1 MNVERDIN
9 KVGYGF
15 SLLWSS
21 SSSFVCLPFIS
32 LQFLLPCNLFQTSRM
47 KTEKTVLH
55 CLWDPLA
62 LLLLLFLAQQF
73 SSVFLY
79 SVFLFAPLWFP
90 LNFLDKW
97 GCTSKSSSAAWLLNL
112 ADLTEGQISY
122 QVQQLCITCFFNLQN
137 SRAAAAATVYLVYML
152 EVLDNLYEQFGVLFM
167 YLVSHSCFVLL
178 LGQATLQ
185 KVSPILLRRSIEWKC
200 QEHCSIFNLHL
211 WTADYGLYK
220 PSFSLWFEVW
230 GRKFWNLKRTHH
242 EALQLWMKLLHLQT

>member
-1 MNVERDIN
+1 M
-9 KVGYGF
+9 GF
-15 SLLWSS
+15 LCCEAHHLPLFVSL
-21 SSSFVCLPFIS
+21 SFHCSFFFPATCFKQAEWKQKRQYYIVCEILLLCFFCCS
-32 LQFLLPCNLFQTSRM
+32 LHNSFLLFSCT
-47 KTEKTVLH
+47 
-55 CLWDPLA
+55 
-62 LLLLLFLAQQF
+62 QF
-73 SSVFLY
+73 
-79 SVFLFAPLWFP
+79 FLFAPLWFP
-90 LNFLDKW
+90 LNFLGKW
-97 GCTSKSSSAAWLLNL
+97 SCTSKSTSAAWLLNL